1 MVGDPKRLSDL
12 NQIQADVR
20 IRCRD
25 CRFEEDWTVDA
36 LSKQLLAIGGSTTW
50 SEITRHLRCRRAGC
64 GSPRLRA
71 IPVPYAR
78 RQANAKR
85 QISKLDE
92 ETVATAVRVLENA
105 AARSPGREVNTIEIR
120 LALLTVHRYT
130 READPIRLFWER
142 AGDAGRTTDH
152 GLNEPL
158 KAIRHQLEQLGW
170 IAPRVLTEP
179 TKTWPWN
186 SPAPPGWLA
195 ADAAR
200 DDPGAG

>member
-1 MVGDPKRLSDL
+1 MVGNSKRLSDP
-12 NQIQADVR
+12 NQIEADVR
-20 IRCRD
+20 IFCRD
-25 CRFEEDWTVDA
+25 CRFEEDWSVDA
-36 LSKQLLAIGGSTTW
+36 LAKHLLAIESSTTW

-71 IPVPYAR
+71 VPVPFAR

-92 ETVATAVRVLENA
+92 ETVATAVRLLEDA
-105 AARSPGREVNTIEIR
+105 AARSPGRAVAIIEIR
-120 LALLTVHRYT
+120 LALLTVHKYT
-130 READPIRLFWER
+130 GDAPPIWLFWER

-152 GLNEPL
+152 GLSEPL
-158 KAIRHQLEQLGW
+158 KAIQHRLEELGW

-186 SPAPPGWLA
+186 SPAPPGWIG
-195 ADAAR
+195 DHDTGAR
-200 DDPGAG
+200 